1 MEWVQTYDERQ
12 RWQRKD
18 TKRENGQS
26 STQWLSIGYHLI
38 SSFSRKQGTRFGM
51 HRFARAIKS
60 IEHSLYVVTL
70 VFGNSC
76 GYPLKRLEPVF
87 SWLGHKD
94 SSDMNMWKWTS
105 LGQLFSMVAG
115 SEDRR
120 VADCFGWHCTGSWRM
135 LGRAMPR
142 SYRKTMQNPFLF
154 LKQCQ
159 GFMSNMDRTDRNC
172 GSILPYIA
180 YEKPNFAALSAH
192 VGKEF
197 GSGLSPPWSNSLRH
211 GPCPGND
218 AKLPCDG
225 ILLQGSLIVN
235 ESMLTGWMLK
245 VHESAWK
252 CMKVLS
258 FFS

>member
-38 SSFSRKQGTRFGM
+38 SSFARKQGTRFGM

-94 SSDMNMWKWTS
+94 SSDMWKWTS
-105 LGQLFSMVAG
+105 LGQLFSTVAG
-115 SEDRR
+115 SGDRR

-154 LKQCQ
+154 LNFSSNVKALCQ
-159 GFMSNMDRTDRNC
+159 IWTGRIGIVEAYC
-172 GSILPYIA
+172 HILPYIA
-180 YEKPNFAALSAH
+180 IYCLWEAKLCSFVCTCWKRVWKRFVSALIQLIAPWPCPAQVMMPSCRVMAFCCRAALS
-192 VGKEF
+192 
-197 GSGLSPPWSNSLRH
+197 
-211 GPCPGND
+211 
-218 AKLPCDG
+218 
-225 ILLQGSLIVN
+225 
-235 ESMLTGWMLK
+235 WM
-245 VHESAWK
+245 SQCSQAG
-252 CMKVLS
+252 C
-258 FFS
+258 